1 MKFTEG
7 DWVVKH
13 EFNVMCGNRVIASCG
28 GHSDSSNVE
37 KVYEENINN
46 ALLISKSLEMYKAL
60 KHISEY
66 WNGYEGVA
74 VEALEHIV
82 ITANKVLDDI
92 EEVGADE

>member
-1 MKFTEG
+1 MRFTEG

-46 ALLISKSLEMYKAL
+46 ALLVSKSLDMYRAL

-66 WNGYEGVA
+66 WNGDRDSALDAIEDA
-74 VEALEHIV
+74 VFISSQLIK
-82 ITANKVLDDI
+82 TI
-92 EEVGADE
+92 EEGG

>member
-37 KVYEENINN
+37 KVHEENINN
-46 ALLISKSLEMYKAL
+46 ALLISKSLEMYKAF

-66 WNGYEGVA
+66 WNGDRDS
-74 VEALEHIV
+74 ALD
-82 ITANKVLDDI
+82 AI
-92 EEVGADE
+92 EEAVFISSQFIKTIEEGG